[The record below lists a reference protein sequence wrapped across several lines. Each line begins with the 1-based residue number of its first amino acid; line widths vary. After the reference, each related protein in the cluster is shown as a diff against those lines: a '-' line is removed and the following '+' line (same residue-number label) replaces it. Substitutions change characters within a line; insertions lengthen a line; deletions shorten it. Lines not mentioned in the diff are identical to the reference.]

1 MANKDNRAGEGPA
14 KKKGGL
20 LRRMGTLALVL
31 CAVLA
36 VVVLTTMEDG
46 RHFASLRRW
55 LMYGESSGSRD
66 VYVYAADP
74 ANRYGRVGDSL
85 LVVSPNSAQ
94 LLQDDGSIIYDLSIQ
109 TTNPQ
114 LSIGKNLAAVCD
126 VGGGTVYLL
135 DGTGI
140 QRTLRKE
147 GELCYY
153 SARLN
158 SSDYLA
164 VIEQKNG
171 YKASA
176 AVYDSAGELL
186 FSFDSYDNYLSDAI
200 VTADG
205 RYLTAVSLEP
215 DNGIFASC
223 LRVYDLLNGELKSST
238 SIRDGL
244 VLELA
249 ANGRRILSLCDKRFT
264 ITTMEGEIL
273 LDQAYGNLYL
283 NDCALGGKDFCAL
296 LLGRYQ
302 AGNISTLMTYD
313 MNGKAI
319 ASLDLTEEVLD
330 ISAAGSCLAVLFDE
344 SLVVYDRELTER
356 ARLEDTNYAAQV
368 RVQDDGSV
376 LMISG
381 ASAWS
386 FLP

>member
-1 MANKDNRAGEGPA
+1 MTTKKPA
-14 KKKGGL
+14 PDKEPPKKKKSFLQRMLTL
-20 LRRMGTLALVL
+20 LLV
-31 CAVLA
+31 AVFVLGA
-36 VVVLTTMEDG
+36 AALTTMEDG
-46 RHFASLRRW
+46 KHFTALRRW
-55 LMYGESSGSRD
+55 LMYGEGSATKD
-66 VYVYAADP
+66 VYSYAP
-74 ANRYGRVGDSL
+74 NTANRYGTLGDSL